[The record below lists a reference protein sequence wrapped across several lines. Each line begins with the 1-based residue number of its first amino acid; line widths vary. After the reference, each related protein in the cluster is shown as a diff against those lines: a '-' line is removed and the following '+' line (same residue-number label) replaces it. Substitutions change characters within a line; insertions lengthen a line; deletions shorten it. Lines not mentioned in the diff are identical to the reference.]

1 MTTLRSSW
9 PSRLR
14 QLLSNEGAIGPSVK
28 LDTEPVSVSFVYP
41 LYLICIVLLC
51 LLIIGINVF

>member
-28 LDTEPVSVSFVYP
+28 LDTEPVSVSLVCS
-41 LYLICIVLLC
+41 LSNADG
-51 LLIIGINVF
+51 LLIGFKGGGNP

>member
-14 QLLSNEGAIGPSVK
+14 QLLSNESAIGPSVK
-28 LDTEPVSVSFVYP
+28 LDTEPVSVVFVCA
-41 LYLICIVLLC
+41 LFLSNTHRFV
-51 LLIIGINVF
+51 VW